1 MHRREKHLGE
11 QGKLSGLQD
20 PQSHM
25 HAGQGLGPSG
35 PAQSQVLLQ
44 HLLAAGR
51 HCEKLGSATRGPSSH
66 PTSRCPAE
74 GQRLEGRREEY
85 AWTAL
90 AEPILR
96 SALLAL
102 GLHLTPTEHDW
113 AAPDPTHLWV
123 PLWLLP

>member
-25 HAGQGLGPSG
+25 LAGQGLSPGPV
-35 PAQSQVLLQ
+35 QSQVLLL

-51 HCEKLGSATRGPSSH
+51 HFEKLGLATRGPSSH
-66 PTSRCPAE
+66 PTSGCPAE

-96 SALLAL
+96 SPLLAL
-102 GLHLTPTEHDW
+102 ELHLTPTEHDW
-113 AAPDPTHLWV
+113 AAPDPTHLRV